1 MYAIVKIAGKQFRVE
16 KDTKVKVPF
25 LEVEPGK
32 HVHFD
37 QVLLFMNDKGELS
50 IGAPLVEHL
59 NVSALVLSHGREKKI
74 IVFHKKRRK
83 GYQRKKG
90 HRQDF
95 TLLQIKDIGKERLT
109 EKVSEVS
116 SEERFTK
123 EEITG
128 TAEVKSKT
136 PVTHKGEKR
145 VVAHPHKTA
154 ADTKKVKKA
163 EQKKQPAA
171 IKKPKTA
178 KKEISKKKP
187 TAKKK

>member
-1 MYAIVKIAGKQFRVE
+1 MYAIVKIAGKQYRVE

-25 LEVEPGK
+25 LAVEPGK

-37 QVLLFMNDKGELS
+37 QVLLFKDDKGELS
-50 IGAPLVEHL
+50 IGNPLVEHL

-95 TLLQIKDIGKERLT
+95 TLLQIKDIGKERLA

-116 SEERFTK
+116 GEERITK

-136 PVTHKGEKR
+136 PVTQKGEKK
-145 VVAHPHKTA
+145 VVAHPHKTG
-154 ADTKKVKKA
+154 ADTKKVKKV

-178 KKEISKKKP
+178 KKETTKKKP